1 MSNVF
6 SLDSIREETEKK
18 FAPVKI
24 GLSDGSEVVLAAMLR
39 LSSGDRKA
47 VAAALEDVNQ
57 LDETD
62 EDPATLELLVE
73 AISKIFNIIA
83 DKPAKLLKEL
93 DGDDLMVKLTLMSR
107 ILTLWAAETQLG
119 EAASSPA

>member
-1 MSNVF
+1 MSKVF

-39 LSSGDRKA
+39 LSGDDRKA

-107 ILTLWAAETQLG
+107 ILTMWAAETQLG